1 MPRVNEEWTVS
12 EAFVDQACDPTRI
25 VVFLIATLVLFALFA
40 VHQLVIWLSSDPV
53 RAFHLAKV
61 LASGVSSVW
70 NTLQVLYN
78 AANDVVTALLPS
90 WNLLAIHIV
99 EPTVFTA
106 LDVVSLVF
114 TGNAYGGIITDTSTF
129 DGHVCDG
136 TEASAKW
143 CTVQAKYAEELGITE
158 AESSNV
164 IQNNSKLL
172 LSTAHVRRLQALS
185 GQSLI
190 GALPIEPLVQV
201 VEDIT
206 GVIIMVLGQLADVGF
221 HVVWTILHEV
231 AVIIYNLIMVLI
243 QAISAAILQ
252 IMSTGIVQNLLKI
265 GLDIFLTLII
275 HIALPLL
282 LAQIDAVMCLI
293 NLIMPNTWPD
303 QLRCVEQ
310 TCFQEDGDIGAE
322 IFTTFSS
329 IPIVVKQIQIVL
341 RELLNPTT
349 GRRFG
354 QAAHSG
360 TDKTV
365 MGDDIDPGR
374 VGSPAATTCAE
385 CFTCRV
391 PELRA
396 LWLLIAMTWGCAMD
410 ESHFAGR
417 LENTCLDDGSWYLEA
432 CGPRTSFLTD
442 SQWGATYLKHRDF
455 STERAQD
462 FAGQLEQ
469 LAEDLGGGANGFAAK
484 RIADAWF
491 KRNLAAGGVGGP
503 DQAAPFF
510 RRMCEQMRI
519 EYPDKDVGPGSTSAA
534 AGTMKYIVGGFLYK
548 ECKYQNGF
556 DLCSNP
562 FAMNAVD
569 GWNEIKV
576 IRTPAK
582 LRSHSVQP
590 TNHALTRA
598 PVCSVQNCMFNGPAC
613 RREREVCL
621 GRCGG
626 NVSELRQDFHT
637 FASKVELS
645 QRVLGTQRLTS
656 GRANCT
662 VRSHNFEVP
671 LFEGLGEQFIRYAS
685 RLRVRGGFTGAT
697 LGFEPSPAHTHP
709 MMDRFMSEADSA
721 CQFLTCTHTT
731 SMQ

>member
-709 MMDRFMSEADSA
+709 MAWLQTLQCGKFFQRGADGS
-721 CQFLTCTHTT
+721 FHV
-731 SMQ
+731 

>member
-1 MPRVNEEWTVS
+1 MPRVNEEWTVP
-12 EAFVDQACDPTRI
+12 EAFVEEVYEQSCDPTRI
-25 VVFLIATLVLFALFA
+25 VVFLIATLVLFAIFA

-90 WNLLAIHIV
+90 WNVVAIHVV

-106 LDVVSLVF
+106 LDVISLVF
-114 TGNAYGGIITDTSTF
+114 TGNEYGGIITETTTF

-143 CTVQAKYAEELGITE
+143 CTVQAKYATDLGIAE

-206 GVIIMVLGQLADVGF
+206 GIIILLVGQVADVAF
-221 HVVWTILHEV
+221 HVIWTILHEI
-231 AVIIYNLIMVLI
+231 AVIVFNLIMILI
-243 QAISAAILQ
+243 KAISAAVMQ
-252 IMSTGIVQNLLKI
+252 IMSTGIIQNLLKI
-265 GLDIFLTLII
+265 GIDILVALVI

-282 LAQIDAVMCLI
+282 LAQLDAIMCII
-293 NLIMPNTWPD
+293 NLIMPNTWAE
-303 QLRCVEQ
+303 QLRCVEK

-329 IPIVVKQIQIVL
+329 IPIVVRQVQITL
-341 RELLNPTT
+341 EALLNPTT

-354 QAAHSG
+354 QSAHSG
-360 TDKTV
+360 ADQTV

-374 VGSPAATTCAE
+374 VGSAAAATCGA
-385 CFTCRV
+385 CFSCRV

-396 LWLLIAMTWGCAMD
+396 LWLLVAMTWGCVTD
-410 ESHFAGR
+410 ESHFAGK
-417 LENTCLDDGSWYLEA
+417 LENTCLDGGSWYLEA

-442 SQWGATYLKHRDF
+442 SQWAATYLKHRDF

-469 LAEDLGGGANGFAAK
+469 LADDMGGGANGFAAK

-491 KRNLAAGGVGGP
+491 KRNLAAGGFGGP
-503 DQAAPFF
+503 DQAASFF
-510 RRMCEQMRI
+510 RRMCEQMRL
-519 EYPDKDVGPGSTSAA
+519 EYPKEDVGPGSTSAA

-548 ECKYQNGF
+548 EYALPYTSPEYTPS
-556 DLCSNP
+556 LCHL
-562 FAMNAVD
+562 FCA
-569 GWNEIKV
+569 G
-576 IRTPAK
+576 
-582 LRSHSVQP
+582 
-590 TNHALTRA
+590 
-598 PVCSVQNCMFNGPAC
+598 
-613 RREREVCL
+613 
-621 GRCGG
+621 
-626 NVSELRQDFHT
+626 
-637 FASKVELS
+637 ASTK
-645 QRVLGTQRLTS
+645 T
-656 GRANCT
+656 
-662 VRSHNFEVP
+662 
-671 LFEGLGEQFIRYAS
+671 
-685 RLRVRGGFTGAT
+685 
-697 LGFEPSPAHTHP
+697 
-709 MMDRFMSEADSA
+709 DS
-721 CQFLTCTHTT
+721 TW
-731 SMQ
+731 